1 MARTIKPEPGIERA
15 IELGVGGPSHPSQVV
30 TVQGEPHN
38 PYSYGTPC
46 YWAWHGANEARKR
59 LLTSPAT

>member
-1 MARTIKPEPGIERA
+1 MARVIKPEPGIERA
-15 IELGVGGPSHPSQVV
+15 VELGSRGEGAP
-30 TVQGEPHN
+30 TVQGPHLN

-59 LLTSPAT
+59 LCP